1 MHQLQS
7 LSYYFGWTLGVLP
20 GLASFA
26 VIKFHAG
33 EPWNLSNLLAGCAL
47 IGIAISM
54 VVLLTNWED
63 VVVLLQNAGKITE
76 AEHQVSKS
84 SSALWL
90 IVIPLVFGGVG
101 VNVISAWLQSKHPP
115 KPPVRFDK

>member
-7 LSYYFGWTLGVLP
+7 MPHYFGWALGVIP
-20 GLASFA
+20 GLVSFTS
-26 VIKFHAG
+26 IKFHAG
-33 EPWNLSNLLAGCAL
+33 EPWSLRNLSAGCAL

-54 VVLLTNWED
+54 FVLLTNWED
-63 VVVLLQNAGKITE
+63 VVVLLQNAGKITA

-101 VNVISAWLQSKHPP
+101 VNVVSAWLQSKRPP
-115 KPPVRFDK
+115 EPPARFDR